1 MKIQE
6 RTLEGILKGMEK
18 TDEQFEQLALS
29 EEPSEEGKK
38 AMAKIKELL
47 GIDTSLGF
55 DKTLKA
61 IDEHPDNKRVKQVL
75 IEVINS
81 L

>member
-1 MKIQE
+1 MV
-6 RTLEGILKGMEK
+6 
-18 TDEQFEQLALS
+18 
-29 EEPSEEGKK
+29 
-38 AMAKIKELL
+38 KIKELL

-55 DKTLKA
+55 DETLKA
-61 IDEHPDNKRVKQVL
+61 IDEYPDNKRVKQVL